1 MSTPMCSA
9 THCSG
14 ISTQIN
20 ETCKK
25 NGWTVGHLILICDP
39 VTGDCCNCTCS
50 CFAWGTEILIPD
62 NKFKVIQDFKIGDP
76 VMVCGPDLKWE
87 TRKVE
92 YSHGTD
98 QYGRQPMM
106 LHMIYGEDK
115 KEIIITMDH
124 LFLVPEGKLKRA
136 DKLIVGKDF
145 LVSPD
150 GQKVEI
156 VSIEVG
162 AYQGGVHHIATSVD
176 KPQSLDGHLL
186 ASQGIVSADF
196 AVQTHYQHGELDPE
210 KFLVKGH
217 EDIPQVQHQDIKSSH
232 SNVTEQSKFAGSF
245 TPHSESRI
253 VIPDH
258 ARTFFTEVQAH
269 ELGKKAPLYPIG
281 NSVNNQA
288 VEYLFT
294 IFRAF
299 YPKIHFAA
307 DHFASDFNAYSW
319 KNEDGKMFVVVSG
332 GLMRVISLE
341 LAGFA
346 LVIGHEVGHLL
357 GDPDENGHV
366 CEGTADFYSVGYAL
380 RKVFFQSLYAEIYSE
395 LLPQIKETFGY
406 ITSKGKDK
414 SCRNLNL
421 DCRYSVY
428 TAAGAL
434 TNMPECAGGPE
445 ALALDTAINT
455 ADGVLLTFNTALNAG
470 TAQTIKNYQVEGLNN
485 DLINPVVTNA
495 IYTESKPKEVL
506 LKVEGL
512 ETDDTY
518 KVTVANL
525 ISAEGE
531 DLNPQKKTADF
542 TA

>member
-9 THCSG
+9 AHCSG
-14 ISTQIN
+14 VSTHIN
-20 ETCKK
+20 DTCKA
-25 NGWTVGHLILICDP
+25 NQWPVGHLVLICDP
-39 VTGDCCNCTCS
+39 NTGDCCNCTCS

-76 VMVCGPDLKWE
+76 VMACGPDLKWE
-87 TRKVE
+87 TRIVE

-98 QYGRQPMM
+98 QYGRQPLM
-106 LHMIYGEDK
+106 LHMVYGKEG
-115 KEIIITMDH
+115 KEIIVTMDH

-136 DKLIVGKDF
+136 DKLIVGQDF
-145 LVSPD
+145 LISPE
-150 GQKVEI
+150 GKEI
-156 VSIEVG
+156 QIISIEVG
-162 AYQGGVHHIATSVD
+162 AYEGGVHHIATSIEVP
-176 KPQSLDGHLL
+176 KSLDGHLL
-186 ASQGIVSADF
+186 ASEGIVSADF

-217 EDIPQVQHQDIKSSH
+217 ESLPQVQHLDTKH
-232 SNVTEQSKFAGSF
+232 SKLERVNQSKFAESF
-245 TPHSESRI
+245 TPQSELRI
-253 VIPDH
+253 DIPDH
-258 ARTFFTEVQAH
+258 AKTFFTELQAK
-269 ELGKKAPLYPIG
+269 ELGKKAPLYPAG
-281 NSVNNQA
+281 YSVNHQA

-319 KNEDGKMFVVVSG
+319 KNEDEKMFIVVSG

-357 GDPDENGHV
+357 GEPDEDGHV
-366 CEGTADFYSVGYAL
+366 CEGTADFYSVAYAL

-414 SCRNLNL
+414 SCHNLNL
-421 DCRYSVY
+421 DCRYKVY
-428 TAAGAL
+428 AAAGAL
-434 TNMPECAGGPE
+434 MNLPECAGGPE
-445 ALALDTAINT
+445 ALALDTAENT
-455 ADGVLLTFNTALNAG
+455 EDGVVLTFNTALNAG
-470 TAQTIKNYQVEGLNN
+470 TAQTLKNYQVEGLNN
-485 DLINPVVTNA
+485 ELINPVVTNA